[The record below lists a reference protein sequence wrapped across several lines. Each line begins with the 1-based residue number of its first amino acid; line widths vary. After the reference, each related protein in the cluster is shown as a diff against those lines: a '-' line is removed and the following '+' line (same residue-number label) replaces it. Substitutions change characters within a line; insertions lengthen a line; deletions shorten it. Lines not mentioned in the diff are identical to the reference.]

1 MRHRLILN
9 FNKPVL
15 FLPFCLTL
23 SLLFCSCQTNPVQS
37 TGYPPLNP
45 YLVPD
50 GLPSIEDI
58 KDNVHP
64 PLDKAEFES
73 VWQFLKAFSIYQD
86 KVPEASLAF
95 KRPEEMFYCIE
106 DTFKG
111 NYYTFYDSDYA
122 AYQAVLEKYSGNDIA
137 SFEKVTDKTG
147 ILRITTFYRED
158 VYEQFLNC
166 ITEIPVSCENMIID
180 LRGNLG
186 GFIPEAVSVVEAF
199 LPRGTAFIMATER
212 NLKYGSEAATI
223 KGPWYTG
230 SGRQPVLARMKN
242 LIVWMDES
250 TASASE
256 ILAVALKDCAKALL
270 VGSRSSGKGIGQVI
284 LQRNNRPG
292 LKITY
297 LKLSGR
303 PGSTGDYH
311 GIGLTPD
318 VEINGSSEDVKKAAV
333 VRLVE
338 PTFAGKIKSS
348 PAPFLQKTSTPA
360 CFKII
365 YEDSLYLNSDY

>member
-9 FNKPVL
+9 FKKPVL

-23 SLLFCSCQTNPVQS
+23 SLLFCSCQTDPMQPS
-37 TGYPPLNP
+37 GFPP
-45 YLVPD
+45 Y
-50 GLPSIEDI
+50 
-58 KDNVHP
+58 
-64 PLDKAEFES
+64 DKAEFES
-73 VWQFLKAFSIYQD
+73 VWQYLKAFSIYQD
-86 KVPEASLAF
+86 RVPEDPFAF
-95 KRPEEMFYCIE
+95 KSPEGMFKEIA

-111 NYYTFYDSDYA
+111 NYYTFYENGNWS
-122 AYQAVLEKYSGNDIA
+122 YQATLGKYSGSDIV
-137 SFEKVTDKTG
+137 SFEMLTEKTG
-147 ILRITTFYRED
+147 LLTIATFLSDD
-158 VYEQFLNC
+158 VYERFLSC
-166 ITEIPVSCENMIID
+166 INRIPLSCENMIID
-180 LRGNLG
+180 LRRNG
-186 GFIPEAVSVVEAF
+186 GGYIPEVVSIIEAF
-199 LPRGTAFIMATER
+199 LPRGTAYIMAIER
-212 NLKYGSEAATI
+212 NLKYGSEAATLNH
-223 KGPWYTG
+223 PWYTG
-230 SGRQPVLARMKN
+230 GEKHPTLKRMEN
-242 LIVWMDES
+242 LIVWMDGE

-333 VRLVE
+333 VNLVE
-338 PTFAGKIKSS
+338 PSFAGKIKSS

-365 YEDSLYLNSDY
+365 HEDSLYLNSDR